1 MKRLE
6 VDLSNPRYTL
16 LHRAGLAGLWM
27 TLYQFE
33 QEKFQPDNLH
43 WQLYPHG
50 LTLEWDG
57 TDFNVLDG
65 LFKQAFQIDDGM
77 IQLRG
82 LDPKQLPLGERLICH
97 EGMVNT
103 FVQHTS
109 ACKSASK
116 QPKQKSFFEEE
127 DKPETG
133 VTISYKDVCWYVH
146 QDFAK
151 SLCNK
156 QGELIDGFINVA
168 GWLNPGAA
176 VRHVAF
182 AVQTSFEELA
192 VDALVL
198 AFAPVACC
206 YFRLR
211 SHLRHER
218 SQYALVIPEIKDLE
232 DYAKYRR
239 SSYRVQAFRDL
250 YATGTADAGLRFLV
264 ADQTTETLEKYHLKP
279 SKCQVVTLGT
289 VTWSKQQKTRTDL
302 SIINPDPETQ
312 ETYHFARQLLIDREL
327 EGEYGFFV
335 ISSLARELITENLAK
350 SRRWYAGISSTINSN
365 ALFEQLSFERG
376 GLNEMI
382 HSVRQWSDTEKRFVI
397 ACHEALSRIY
407 GQVKDD
413 VLNQAQRDKA
423 SSEFTNKL
431 LRTRFNQK
439 ATRIRAE
446 INRCKNA
453 ATFRRFITK
462 FWSNAGQLPTLHEHW
477 SELMELAIGHKTW
490 SLARDLALLA
500 LASYKGKGV
509 SADDITTEETE
520 AEVDDSVELQAP
532 TDEELKHGF

>member
-1 MKRLE
+1 MKQRE
-6 VDLSNPRYTL
+6 FHLSNPRYTL

-27 TLYQFE
+27 SLFQFE
-33 QEKFQPDNLH
+33 QENFQPDNLH
-43 WQLYPHG
+43 WRLYPQG
-50 LTLEWDG
+50 LTLEWEGIDL
-57 TDFNVLDG
+57 DVLDA
-65 LFKQAFQIDDGM
+65 LFKQAFQIDDDGM

-82 LDPKQLPLGERLICH
+82 LNPQKLPLEERLICH
-97 EGMVNT
+97 EGIINT

-109 ACKSASK
+109 ACKSPSK

-127 DKPETG
+127 DKPGTG
-133 VTISYKDVCWYVH
+133 ITISYRDVRWYIH

-182 AVQTSFEELA
+182 SQQTSFEELA

-218 SQYALVIPEIKDLE
+218 SQYALVIPEIDNLE
-232 DYAKYRR
+232 DYAQYRR
-239 SSYRVQAFRDL
+239 GSYRVVAFRDL

-264 ADQTTETLEKYHLKP
+264 ADQTTTTLEEYHVQR
-279 SKCQVVTLGT
+279 CQVITLGT

-302 SIINPDPETQ
+302 SIINPAPETQ
-312 ETYHFARQLLIDREL
+312 ETYRLARQLLPDREL
-327 EGEYGFFV
+327 DGEYGRFV
-335 ISSLARELITENLAK
+335 ISSLARELITDNLVN
-350 SRRWYAGISSTINSN
+350 SRHWYAGFSSTINSN

-376 GLNEMI
+376 GLNAMV
-382 HSVRQWSDTEKRFVI
+382 HSVGQWSDTEKRFVM

-407 GQVKDD
+407 GKVKED
-413 VLNQAQRDKA
+413 VLEQANRNKA
-423 SSEFTNKL
+423 SSEFINGE
-431 LRTRFNQK
+431 LRRKFNQK
-439 ATRIRAE
+439 AIQIRAE

-453 ATFRRFITK
+453 ATFRRFITQ
-462 FWSNAGQLPTLHEHW
+462 FWSNAGQLPTLHAHW
-477 SELMELAIGHKTW
+477 SELMELAVNPKTW

-509 SADDITTEETE
+509 STDGVITGEIEIDDN
-520 AEVDDSVELQAP
+520 AEELQAP
-532 TDEELKHGF
+532 TEEELLTEY

>member
-1 MKRLE
+1 MKQRE
-6 VDLSNPRYTL
+6 FHLSNPRYTL

-27 TLYQFE
+27 TLFQFE
-33 QEKFQPDNLH
+33 QENFQPDNLH
-43 WQLYPHG
+43 WRLYPQG
-50 LTLEWDG
+50 LTLEWEGID
-57 TDFNVLDG
+57 LDILDA
-65 LFKQAFQIDDGM
+65 LFKQAFQIDDDGM

-82 LDPKQLPLGERLICH
+82 LDPQKLPIEERLICH

-109 ACKSASK
+109 ACKSPSK

-127 DKPETG
+127 DQPGTG
-133 VTISYKDVCWYVH
+133 ITISYKDVGWYIH

-156 QGELIDGFINVA
+156 QGELIDDFINVA

-182 AVQTSFEELA
+182 SQQTSFEELA

-218 SQYALVIPEIKDLE
+218 SQYALVIPEIENLE
-232 DYAKYRR
+232 NYAQYRR
-239 SSYRVQAFRDL
+239 GSYRVLAFRDL

-264 ADQTTETLEKYHLKP
+264 ASQTNTTLAEYRVQR
-279 SKCQVVTLGT
+279 CQVITLGT

-312 ETYHFARQLLIDREL
+312 ETYRLARQLLPDREL
-327 EGEYGFFV
+327 DGEYGRFL

-350 SRRWYAGISSTINSN
+350 SRPWYAGISSTINSN

-382 HSVRQWSDTEKRFVI
+382 RSVGQWSDREKRFVN

-407 GQVKDD
+407 GQVNKD
-413 VLNQAQRDKA
+413 VMEQVKKDKA
-423 SSEFTNKL
+423 SPNFTKKL
-431 LRTRFNQK
+431 RQAAFNRK
-439 ATRIRAE
+439 TIRIRAE

-453 ATFRRFITK
+453 ATFQRFIVK
-462 FWSNAGQLPTLHEHW
+462 FWSDAGQLPTLCQHW

-509 SADDITTEETE
+509 SNDDDVTAEETE
-520 AEVDDSVELQAP
+520 IDDDAEELQAP
-532 TDEELKHGF
+532 TEEELLSGF

>member
-1 MKRLE
+1 MKQRE
-6 VDLSNPRYTL
+6 FHLSNPRYTL

-27 TLYQFE
+27 TLFQFE
-33 QEKFQPDNLH
+33 QENFQPDNLH
-43 WQLYPHG
+43 WRLYPQG
-50 LTLEWDG
+50 LTLEWEGIDL
-57 TDFNVLDG
+57 DVLDA
-65 LFKQAFQIDDGM
+65 LFKQAFQIDDDGM

-82 LDPKQLPLGERLICH
+82 LDPQKLPPEERLICH

-109 ACKSASK
+109 ACKSPSK

-127 DKPETG
+127 DNPETG
-133 VTISYKDVCWYVH
+133 ITISYRDVRWYIH

-182 AVQTSFEELA
+182 SQQTSFEELA

-218 SQYALVIPEIKDLE
+218 SQYALVIPEIDNLQ
-232 DYAKYRR
+232 DYAQYRR
-239 SSYRVQAFRDL
+239 SSRNIFAFRDL

-264 ADQTTETLEKYHLKP
+264 ADQTTKTLEEYRLKP
-279 SKCQVVTLGT
+279 CRCQVITLGT

-312 ETYHFARQLLIDREL
+312 ETYHLARQLLPDREL
-327 EGEYGFFV
+327 DGEYGRFV
-335 ISSLARELITENLAK
+335 ISSLAREMITENLVN
-350 SRRWYAGISSTINSN
+350 SRHWYAGFSSTINSN
-365 ALFEQLSFERG
+365 ALFKQLSFERG
-376 GLNEMI
+376 GLNAMV
-382 HSVRQWSDTEKRFVI
+382 HSVGQWSDTEKRFVI
-397 ACHEALSRIY
+397 ACHEALTRIY
-407 GQVKDD
+407 GKVKED
-413 VLNQAQRDKA
+413 VLEQANTNKA
-423 SSEFTNKL
+423 SSEFINGE
-431 LRTRFNQK
+431 LRRKFNQK
-439 ATRIRAE
+439 STQIRAE

-462 FWSNAGQLPTLHEHW
+462 FWSNAGQLPTLHAHW
-477 SELMELAIGHKTW
+477 SELMELAVNQKTW

-509 SADDITTEETE
+509 SNDEVIAGETE
-520 AEVDDSVELQAP
+520 IDDAEELQAP
-532 TDEELKHGF
+532 TEEELLSEY